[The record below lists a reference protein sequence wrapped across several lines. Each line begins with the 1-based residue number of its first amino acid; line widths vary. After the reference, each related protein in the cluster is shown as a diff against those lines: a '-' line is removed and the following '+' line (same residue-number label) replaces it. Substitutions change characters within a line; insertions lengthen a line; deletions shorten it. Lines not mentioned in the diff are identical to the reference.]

1 MINLFQHKPK
11 AYRTP
16 GGDVYT
22 LFEDMA
28 AQPHLL
34 IAGAT
39 GSGKSVLLNGI
50 MYNLLHRG
58 PASAQFILLDP
69 KRVELKRYKDLPHVL
84 RYASEQAD
92 MLEALRYALEI
103 VEARYKDMAK
113 KGLLLYDG
121 GDVYIIIDELAALMT
136 TQKKAVLPILQQ
148 LGQIARAAKVHMIA
162 CTQTVKA
169 DVLPT
174 VLTCNFDSRVALRTA
189 TAQQSRMI
197 VDVAGCETF
206 PSPREAG
213 TALCFYRHGADLE
226 KYRIPK
232 YTDEQIER
240 VLTWWTS
247 RRCIA

>member
-1 MINLFQHKPK
+1 MMNLFQRKPRR
-11 AYRTP
+11 YVTP
-16 GGDVYT
+16 SGDVYT
-22 LFEDMA
+22 LFDDMA
-28 AQPHLL
+28 KQPHLL

-50 MYNLLHRG
+50 MYNLLHSG

-69 KRVELKRYKDLPHVL
+69 KRVELKRYKGLPHVL

-103 VEARYKDMAK
+103 VEARYKYMANN
-113 KGLLLYDG
+113 GLLLYDG

-206 PSPREAG
+206 PAPQAAG
-213 TALCFYRHGADLE
+213 VALCFYRHGAELE

-232 YTDEQIER
+232 YTDEQTER

-247 RRCIA
+247 RQCIA